1 MKYAPHLE
9 LLSPE
14 RHRHLRLR
22 PLQERAPHFI
32 QIVTSEFA
40 AAAAS
45 CPILFSKDP
54 VSGGFYAGAV
64 FGFQP
69 GESFFDDL
77 KSRGG
82 FNPLNLQRDGFFI
95 SGEHISIDRNNPR
108 FSETE
113 GERLFDGARQPSVWL
128 RSIQRSLGELQA
140 GLEQT
145 KDFIRALSECKLI
158 EAIDIGLTFHGGEHL
173 SLRGVYTVSLDA
185 LRELDD
191 ASALRLFRS
200 GHLQL
205 ACIVSA
211 SLKQIPILAQLRDRL
226 IRRLSPESAVAAAT
240 EQ

>member
-1 MKYAPHLE
+1 MKSVPHLE

-22 PLQERAPHFI
+22 PREETPPHFV

-45 CPILFSKDP
+45 CPILFSKEP
-54 VSGGFYAGAV
+54 ATGEFYAGAI
-64 FGFQP
+64 FGFKP
-69 GESFFDDL
+69 GESFYDDL
-77 KSRGG
+77 RSRGG
-82 FNPLNLQRDGFFI
+82 FNPLNLQRDGFFL
-95 SGEHISIDRNNPR
+95 SGEHISIDRNNSR

-113 GERLFDGARQPSVWL
+113 GERLFDEARQPSVCL
-128 RSIQRSLGELQA
+128 RGIQRSLGELQA

-145 KDFIRALSECKLI
+145 RAFIRTLAECKLI
-158 EAIDIGLTFHGGEHL
+158 EAIDIGLTFNGGEHL
-173 SLRGVYTVSLDA
+173 SLRGLYTVSLDA

-191 ASALRLFRS
+191 ANALRLFRA

-226 IRRLSPESAVAAAT
+226 VRRLPPESQVAASHG
-240 EQ
+240 Q

>member
-1 MKYAPHLE
+1 MSSAPRLE

-14 RHRHLRLR
+14 SHRHLRLR
-22 PLQERAPHFI
+22 PFAETAPHFI

-45 CPILFSKDP
+45 CPILFSKHP
-54 VSGGFYAGAV
+54 GTGELYAGAV
-64 FGFQP
+64 FGFKP
-69 GESFFDDL
+69 GESFYDDL
-77 KSRGG
+77 RSRGG

-108 FSETE
+108 FSETD
-113 GERLFDGARQPSVWL
+113 GECLFDEARQPSVCL
-128 RSIQRSLGELQA
+128 RGIQRSLGELQA

-145 KDFIRALSECKLI
+145 KAFIRALTECKLI

-173 SLRGVYTVSLDA
+173 SLRGLYTVSLDA

-205 ACIVSA
+205 ACIMSA

-226 IRRLSPESAVAAAT
+226 VRRLARETDVAVTAD
-240 EQ
+240 

>member
-1 MKYAPHLE
+1 MRAAPKHE

-14 RHRHLRLR
+14 DHRHLRLR
-22 PLQERAPHFI
+22 PSEEGAPHFV

-45 CPILFSKDP
+45 CPILFTKDP
-54 VSGGFYAGAV
+54 TNGEFYAGAI
-64 FGFQP
+64 FGFKP

-77 KSRGG
+77 RGRGG
-82 FNPLNLQRDGFFI
+82 FNPLNVQREGFFV

-113 GERLFDGARQPSVWL
+113 GERLFDEARQPSVCL

-140 GLEQT
+140 GLAQT
-145 KDFIRALSECKLI
+145 KAFIQALVECKLI
-158 EAIDIGLTFHGGEHL
+158 EAIDIGLTFNGGEHL
-173 SLRGVYTVSLDA
+173 SLRGLYTVSLDA

-191 ASALRLFRS
+191 AAALRLFRS

-226 IRRLSPESAVAAAT
+226 VRRLPRESEAAASHG
-240 EQ
+240 Q

>member
-1 MKYAPHLE
+1 MSPAPRLE
-9 LLSPE
+9 LLSPD
-14 RHRHLRLR
+14 RHRQLRLR
-22 PLQERAPHFI
+22 RLEEAAPHFV

-54 VSGGFYAGAV
+54 ATGEFYAAAV
-64 FGFQP
+64 FGFKP

-77 KSRGG
+77 RSRGG
-82 FNPLNLQRDGFFI
+82 FTPLTLQRDGFFI

-108 FSETE
+108 FSATE
-113 GERLFDGARQPSVWL
+113 GERLFDEARLPSVSL

-145 KDFIRALSECKLI
+145 KAFIHSLTECDLI
-158 EAIDIGLTFHGGEHL
+158 EAIDIGLTFNGGEHL
-173 SLRGVYTVSLDA
+173 ALRGLYTVSLDA

-191 ASALRLFRS
+191 ATALRLFRS

-226 IRRLSPESAVAAAT
+226 IRRLFPESHAAASHG
-240 EQ
+240 Q